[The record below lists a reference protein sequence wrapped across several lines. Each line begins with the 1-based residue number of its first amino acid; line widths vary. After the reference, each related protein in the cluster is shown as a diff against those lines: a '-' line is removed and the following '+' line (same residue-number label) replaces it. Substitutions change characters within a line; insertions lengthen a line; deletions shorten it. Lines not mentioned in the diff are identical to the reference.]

1 MFDVGFSELI
11 LLAVVAL
18 VVLGPEKLP
27 HAARIAGAWV
37 GRIRRSVS
45 AMQAEIEREV
55 AAQEMKSRLEKEF
68 RDIGGSDIV
77 RELQQE
83 KRILDSELQQ
93 MRQELSQPLSAPPE
107 ALPAG
112 DTAPLLPQASVPLE
126 QVEVDGEKAYREW
139 LQAQKRPRP
148 ASNTSPDSTDSPTP

>member
-68 RDIGGSDIV
+68 HDVGGSDIV

-93 MRQELSQPLSAPPE
+93 MRQELSQPLSTPLE
-107 ALPAG
+107 ALPT
-112 DTAPLLPQASVPLE
+112 DDKTPLLPQANVPLE
-126 QVEVDGEKAYREW
+126 QIEVDGEKAYREW

-148 ASNTSPDSTDSPTP
+148 AGNTSPDSTDSPAP